1 MLYGRLVKE
10 QINAEGDDLL
20 GSLELNS
27 SSDKSEEEET
37 EQTGKTLD
45 ELTLI
50 PDRRQ
55 SSSEVLLWFKHC
67 QRLAG

>member
-27 SSDKSEEEET
+27 SSDKNEEEET
-37 EQTGKTLD
+37 EQNGKTLD

-50 PDRRQ
+50 PDHRQ
-55 SSSEVLLWFKHC
+55 SSSDKFYFGLNIV
-67 QRLAG
+67 RG